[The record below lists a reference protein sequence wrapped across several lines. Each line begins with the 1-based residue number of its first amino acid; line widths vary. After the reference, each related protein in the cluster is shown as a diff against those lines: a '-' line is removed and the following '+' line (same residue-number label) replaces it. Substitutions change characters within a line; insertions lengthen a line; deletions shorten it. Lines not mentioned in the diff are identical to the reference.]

1 EESGYRAT
9 KAKHVGRGC
18 AVGNWVSKGGESY
31 CFVKIDEKGEV
42 TLSTAVMDTGPGA
55 YTIMRQIVG
64 EEIKVPLD
72 SIKVEIVD
80 TTKVAQV
87 VEVEVDEET
96 GEVNVKRVTT
106 AHNTGTI
113 LNPLTHQGQI
123 DGAVVMGFGYGTME
137 QIITDDGGK
146 VLTANLGDYK
156 IPSIKDI

>member
-1 EESGYRAT
+1 MKEGPET
-9 KAKHVGRGC
+9 
-18 AVGNWVSKGGESY
+18 
-31 CFVKIDEKGEV
+31 
-42 TLSTAVMDTGPGA
+42 ST
-55 YTIMRQIVG
+55 
-64 EEIKVPLD
+64 
-72 SIKVEIVD
+72 
-80 TTKVAQV
+80 VAQV

-123 DGAVVMGFGYGTME
+123 DGAVVMGLGYGTME

-156 IPSIKDI
+156 IPNIKDIPQLKTAIFQSDAGSGPYNSMSIGETAIIPTAAAIANAVEDAIGARVMSLPITAEKVLAAIKQRWI